1 VTIQVSKWHALYGC
15 SGFNVGC
22 MAFLTPL
29 FGRVRPWRERSYGV
43 AALPSDWDD
52 AAKNEAMRRV
62 AAEPSSLFGRF
73 GDERV
78 TSIGPLRPYSRSR
91 PINLP

>member
-1 VTIQVSKWHALYGC
+1 VTIQVSKWPALYGC

-62 AAEPSSLFGRF
+62 AAEPIA
-73 GDERV
+73 
-78 TSIGPLRPYSRSR
+78 TSWVGQSPEAFHLSCIP
-91 PINLP
+91 